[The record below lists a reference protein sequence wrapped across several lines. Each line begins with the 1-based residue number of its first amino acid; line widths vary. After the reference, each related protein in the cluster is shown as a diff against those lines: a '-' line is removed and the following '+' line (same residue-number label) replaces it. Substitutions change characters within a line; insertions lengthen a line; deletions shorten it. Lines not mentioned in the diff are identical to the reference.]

1 MDDLSFE
8 DFETEYKY
16 LKAVIEGGLEARP
29 ENVLIYAT
37 SNRRHLI
44 KETWND
50 RNDVEQDQDMHRSDS
65 MAEKLSL
72 SERFGVQI
80 YYGKP
85 SKDEFH
91 KIVETLALRENIKTD
106 LEELRKE
113 ATKWEIRHGGVSGRS
128 ARQFID
134 YIKGTEENTR

>member
-1 MDDLSFE
+1 
-8 DFETEYKY
+8 
-16 LKAVIEGGLEARP
+16 
-29 ENVLIYAT
+29 
-37 SNRRHLI
+37 
-44 KETWND
+44 
-50 RNDVEQDQDMHRSDS
+50 MHRSDS